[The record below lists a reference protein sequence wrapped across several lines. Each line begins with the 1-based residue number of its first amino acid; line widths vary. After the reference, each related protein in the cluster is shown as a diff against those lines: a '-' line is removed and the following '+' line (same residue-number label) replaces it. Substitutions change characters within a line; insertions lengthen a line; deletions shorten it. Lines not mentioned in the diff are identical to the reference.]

1 MENHLTHV
9 NCRENSKKK
18 FSLSNL
24 FFRLVQV
31 VADKEEDS
39 LDLTEYRIEENSE
52 DNTSYVMN
60 KIEDGS
66 GITTLFDIGEELD
79 DGDNNNINM
88 SDDESHGMTYTIE
101 ELDDGEH
108 NMDDEDH
115 YITVTNKNEPVSTRH
130 FFCLNFVFIS
140 SQLDGEEVY
149 HQLIRNQKGREKLYA
164 DGYGFHRNGK
174 RAGTIRWICEFYT
187 TNSAQL
193 LQQQLRRVFQCS
205 VFEKVCKDYRGM
217 RIHQSHAHKVKK
229 QKSANN

>member
-1 MENHLTHV
+1 MKT
-9 NCRENSKKK
+9 RKKK

-130 FFCLNFVFIS
+130 FFLHKFC
-140 SQLDGEEVY
+140 
-149 HQLIRNQKGREKLYA
+149 
-164 DGYGFHRNGK
+164 FHFFT
-174 RAGTIRWICEFYT
+174 A
-187 TNSAQL
+187 
-193 LQQQLRRVFQCS
+193 
-205 VFEKVCKDYRGM
+205 
-217 RIHQSHAHKVKK
+217 
-229 QKSANN
+229 